1 LDVDSLWKY
10 VGADSILL
18 QSTKPELSQ
27 DQKQELREAFEL
39 FDADKTG
46 SIDLHELKVL
56 MRALGFDVKKPDI
69 IRMVHGKAP
78 I

>member
-1 LDVDSLWKY
+1 MTTLKAT
-10 VGADSILL
+10 GADKATA
-18 QSTKPELSQ
+18 STSFKRSSSYATMPPKKGKNKPELSE

-56 MRALGFDVKKPDI
+56 MR
-69 IRMVHGKAP
+69 
-78 I
+78 